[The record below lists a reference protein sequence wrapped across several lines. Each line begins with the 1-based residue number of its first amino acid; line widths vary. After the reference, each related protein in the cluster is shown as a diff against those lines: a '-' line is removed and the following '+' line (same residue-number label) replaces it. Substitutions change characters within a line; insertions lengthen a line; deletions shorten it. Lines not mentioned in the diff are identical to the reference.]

1 MRLFVPAP
9 SPFALRYYRASC
21 WRAEESTQ
29 PRLLGTV
36 VFLLLV
42 FSFSLFFILQ
52 TGWATLFIF
61 SFFLSFFSRAIDRS
75 RSSRSLRT

>member
-29 PRLLGTV
+29 LRLLGAV
-36 VFLLLV
+36 V
-42 FSFSLFFILQ
+42 FSFVFFPPFFFSDWLGDSLFL
-52 TGWATLFIF
+52 
-61 SFFLSFFSRAIDRS
+61 FSRAIDRS